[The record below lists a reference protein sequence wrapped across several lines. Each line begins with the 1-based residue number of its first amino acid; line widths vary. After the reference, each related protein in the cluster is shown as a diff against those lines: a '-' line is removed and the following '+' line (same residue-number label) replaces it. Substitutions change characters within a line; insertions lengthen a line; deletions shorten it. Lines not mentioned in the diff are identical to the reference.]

1 MEQIEDLNSY
11 SCTNLK
17 RRMTIIS
24 IKEQHGNKQGIRK
37 LQKKRRRR
45 STLDRSRQRRRF
57 KICFYFL
64 LSYFIF
70 ASMMFR
76 ILTMKFLY
84 VIISS

>member
-45 STLDRSRQRRRF
+45 STLDRSR
-57 KICFYFL
+57 
-64 LSYFIF
+64 
-70 ASMMFR
+70 
-76 ILTMKFLY
+76 
-84 VIISS
+84 